1 MNMNLN
7 ESKNDKQTN
16 QIIKIYYRK
25 VKKIKKNIT
34 NKIKYKSN
42 NKDKIN
48 KFMENIFYIIF
59 IILSFI
65 NLSEEIEITKL
76 NLYSEITITIKGSQ
90 EQNILSNYYIG
101 PNPNEIMINNNTKN
115 YSDKIINLVDEINN
129 ITIRWESELTICSH
143 MFHGLT
149 NITNIDL
156 SKFDISKVTDIENM
170 FEGCESLTSLDLS
183 IFNNTS
189 NIKFMDNM
197 FRDCISL
204 QNINFTNFNTS
215 NVLKMDYLFY
225 NCSSLISLD
234 LSNFDTSSVTNMEHM
249 FSSCSTL
256 ISLDLKSFDTSL
268 VTNMGDMFNGCKNL
282 KFLNINSFNTNNVKN
297 MENMFK
303 NCNSLTS

>member
-7 ESKNDKQTN
+7 ESKNDKQKN

-90 EQNILSNYYIG
+90 EQNILSNDID
-101 PNPNEIMINNNTKN
+101 PEFPEPDEIVINNAVTQN
-115 YSDKIINLVDEINN
+115 YSDKIITLVEEINN
-129 ITIRWESELTICSH
+129 ITIRWYSEITTCSH
-143 MFHGLT
+143 MFYGLS

-156 SKFDISKVTDIENM
+156 SKFDISKVTNMGNM
-170 FEGCESLTSLDLS
+170 FNGCKSLTSLDLS
-183 IFNNTS
+183 IF
-189 NIKFMDNM
+189 I
-197 FRDCISL
+197 IL
-204 QNINFTNFNTS
+204 Q
-215 NVLKMDYLFY
+215 VLSKWVICLEIVF
-225 NCSSLISLD
+225 
-234 LSNFDTSSVTNMEHM
+234 H
-249 FSSCSTL
+249 
-256 ISLDLKSFDTSL
+256 
-268 VTNMGDMFNGCKNL
+268 
-282 KFLNINSFNTNNVKN
+282 
-297 MENMFK
+297 
-303 NCNSLTS
+303 